1 MNYKIILLVFK
12 NVKFGVILKSSR
24 TIILSILIILAF
36 SLSLGAISAQA
47 IDDDSTGIM
56 IDVDEETEDIGNI
69 DSLSSNDNS
78 LDDVDGPDIISA
90 ANDEISI
97 SDDGEDNTS
106 DIGTFYELRTSIR
119 ISESNLTLEKD
130 YNFTSSSTSGITIDK
145 DFTING
151 NGHYIDSQGLSRI
164 FNINGT
170 TLILNN
176 IVFISSQGADAGYSS
191 LDIEGGAIFARNSNL
206 VIENCSFD
214 SFNANFGGAICAL
227 DTNLTLNNVSFS
239 NCSSKYYGG
248 AVYQMYGNLNA
259 SSSSFANCSAIDGAG
274 IFADDLDSVNISNT
288 GFYENNA
295 SLLGGAIFSNENEN
309 MIIEDCTFDSNT
321 EAYDNK
327 SYVDDNGD
335 AHVLNYYGENL
346 VADASGYTGYDVYNQ
361 AKYDLYIFYD
371 NDYELFYNDGTIL
384 NEFPESYDLRNVSN
398 VSFVTNVKN
407 QGNGGNCW
415 SFSAMAALESAI
427 LKATNGAVSL
437 DLSEEN
443 MKNLMACFSPFG
455 TTYET
460 NTGGNDR
467 LSNAYLAA
475 GLGPV
480 LESLDNYVPKDY
492 LSAIFNPLTHIQ
504 NILWID
510 RNDYLDNDGIKF
522 ALLNYGAVYV
532 SCYFSSSLANGP
544 NYYYTGTKGRN
555 HAVTIVGW
563 NDTYSA
569 SNFKTTP
576 PGDGAW
582 IVKNSWGTGSG
593 KDGYYYV
600 SYYDTRF
607 AIGHQEC
614 FCFVLNNSVKYR
626 KTYQYDIVGMS
637 DWLYNESA
645 SNGIWYKNVFN
656 STDDEV
662 LAAFSTYFNEK
673 TNYTA
678 YVYVNGELVNVQEGS
693 AHNGYCTIKLSK
705 YIFLKKG
712 DKFEI
717 VLNVRSD
724 DISIIPISES
734 SSSKRDYALEGV
746 SFFSFDGESWEDLYN
761 YSGEYYEN
769 GNRTH
774 WYNLTKVACLKAFTI
789 SKAVVNLTV
798 QTPIDFRA
806 IILDEFGD
814 LVNYGLFNIT
824 NGDREYLIDAN
835 TNLTI
840 AFNEKGTYRI
850 FYTKFNDLISD
861 YDFDKTIE
869 IGKLNVV
876 AFPTSVSFE
885 DNLLENYSTQF
896 NVSVIDCYG
905 NPVPDGVVYFEI
917 LDSNGVSM
925 LNHTSNRNDFTFDC
939 YLEPGV
945 YRILFKFTSTD
956 EDYHNASLNGK
967 FRVKNL
973 TSLSLSLKNITYGEM
988 ENITCVL
995 DIGDVNLTFTVN
1007 GSNGYSE
1014 VFNSSDSLN
1023 LSDLDVGIYDVHVRF
1038 NGNEDYAHNST
1049 SGSFVVNPMQTNI
1062 RFEDSLLENYDTHL
1076 NVCITDGNGNTVPD
1090 GVVSFEILDSNGDS
1104 VLNHT
1109 LNMNDLSFDCY
1120 LDPGVYRILFKFT
1133 SANDNYLN
1141 AYLNGSFKVRNLTS
1155 ISLSLKD
1162 IIYGE
1167 MENITSI
1174 LNINGVNLTYVING
1188 SNGYEGVFNS
1198 SDSLILSDLE
1208 VGTYDVHVRFNGNE
1222 DYAHNSTSASF
1233 VVGQRPSGI
1242 SYSYAK
1248 IYAYPNSEYFIITLM
1263 DSVTGNALLNKQVQ
1277 YKFNNGKVATVK
1289 TDANGVV
1296 KIKISV
1302 SKYGNYAM
1310 QVNFLGDEH
1319 YKASSISKTI
1329 KVYKNSVKFTGAT
1342 KKVKKAKSKRT
1353 FKITLKTSNNK
1364 VLKSKYVYLTINKKT
1379 YKVKTNSKGVAAFKI
1394 KLPKVKK
1401 TYKYKV
1407 KFKGD
1412 NGNYAKTYSA
1422 KLKVY

>member
-1 MNYKIILLVFK
+1 M
-12 NVKFGVILKSSR
+12 KSSR
-24 TIILSILIILAF
+24 AIILSILIILAF
-36 SLSLGAISAQA
+36 SLNLGAISAQA
-47 IDDDSTGIM
+47 IDDDSTCMM

-119 ISESNLTLEKD
+119 NSESNFTLEKD

-164 FNINGT
+164 FNIYGT

-176 IVFISSQGADAGYSS
+176 IVFISSQGTDAGYSS

-321 EAYDNK
+321 AAYYNK
-327 SYVDDNGD
+327 SYVDDSGD

-522 ALLNYGAVYV
+522 ALLNYGAVSV

-544 NYYYTGTKGRN
+544 NYYYTGTDGRN

-569 SNFKTTP
+569 SNFRTAP

-593 KDGYYYV
+593 DKGYYYV

-673 TNYTA
+673 TNYIA
-678 YVYVNGELVNVQEGS
+678 YVYVNDELVNIQEGS
-693 AHNGYCTIKLSK
+693 AYNGYCTIKLSK
-705 YIFLKKG
+705 YISLKKG

-717 VLNVRSD
+717 VLNVHSD

-824 NGDREYLIDAN
+824 NGDREYLIDAS

-850 FYTKFNDLISD
+850 LYTKFNDLISD

-869 IGKLNVV
+869 IGKLNV

-885 DNLLENYSTQF
+885 DSLLENYSTYL

-917 LDSNGVSM
+917 LDSNGVSV

-956 EDYHNASLNGK
+956 EYYHNASLNGT

-988 ENITCVL
+988 ENIICVL
-995 DIGDVNLTFTVN
+995 NIGGVNLTYVIN
-1007 GSNGYSE
+1007 GSNGYE
-1014 VFNSSDSLN
+1014 KVFNSSDSLN

-1038 NGNEDYAHNST
+1038 NGNDDYAHNST
-1049 SGSFVVNPMQTNI
+1049 SG
-1062 RFEDSLLENYDTHL
+1062 
-1076 NVCITDGNGNTVPD
+1076 
-1090 GVVSFEILDSNGDS
+1090 
-1104 VLNHT
+1104 
-1109 LNMNDLSFDCY
+1109 
-1120 LDPGVYRILFKFT
+1120 
-1133 SANDNYLN
+1133 
-1141 AYLNGSFKVRNLTS
+1141 
-1155 ISLSLKD
+1155 
-1162 IIYGE
+1162 
-1167 MENITSI
+1167 
-1174 LNINGVNLTYVING
+1174 
-1188 SNGYEGVFNS
+1188 
-1198 SDSLILSDLE
+1198 
-1208 VGTYDVHVRFNGNE
+1208 
-1222 DYAHNSTSASF
+1222 SF

-1263 DSVTGNALLNKQVQ
+1263 DSVTGNALANKPVQ
-1277 YKFNNGKVATVK
+1277 YKFNNGKVTTVK

-1379 YKVKTNSKGVAAFKI
+1379 YKVKTNSKGVAVFKI
-1394 KLPKVKK
+1394 KLPRIKK

-1412 NGNYAKTYSA
+1412 NGNYARTYSA

>member
-1 MNYKIILLVFK
+1 M
-12 NVKFGVILKSSR
+12 
-24 TIILSILIILAF
+24 
-36 SLSLGAISAQA
+36 
-47 IDDDSTGIM
+47 M
-56 IDVDEETEDIGNI
+56 IEVGEETEDIGDI
-69 DSLSSNDNS
+69 DSLVADDNS
-78 LDDVDGPDIISA
+78 LGAEDNSGLIGATDDEV
-90 ANDEISI
+90 SI
-97 SDDGEDNTS
+97 YADGEDNTS
-106 DIGTFYELRTSIR
+106 DIGTFNELSSSIR
-119 ISESNLTLEKD
+119 YSESNFTLEKD
-130 YNFTSSSTSGITIDK
+130 YNFTDVPSTSGIRIDN
-145 DFTING
+145 DLTING

-164 FNINGT
+164 FNIDGT

-176 IVFISSQGADAGYSS
+176 IVFISSQCTDTGHSS
-191 LDIEGGAIFARNSNL
+191 LDIEGGAIFALNSTL

-214 SFNANFGGAICAL
+214 SFSADFGGALCAL
-227 DTNLTLNNVSFS
+227 ETNLTLNNVSFI

-259 SSSSFANCSAIDGAG
+259 VSSSFANCSAIDGAG

-295 SLLGGAIFSNENEN
+295 SLLGGAIFSNEND
-309 MIIEDCTFDSNT
+309 MIIEDCTFNSNT
-321 EAYDNK
+321 AAYDNK
-327 SYVDDNGD
+327 SYVDDSGD

-346 VADASGYTGYDVYNQ
+346 VVDASDYTGYDVYNQ

-371 NDYELFYNDGTIL
+371 NDYELFYNDGTIIT
-384 NEFPESYDLRNVSN
+384 EFPESYDLRNVSN
-398 VSFVTNVKN
+398 ISFVTNVKN
-407 QGNGGNCW
+407 QGSGGNCW

-455 TTYET
+455 TTYAT

-467 LSNAYLAA
+467 LSNAYLSA

-480 LESLDNYVPKDY
+480 LESLDNYVANDY

-522 ALLNYGAVYV
+522 ALLNYGAVSV
-532 SCYFSSSLANGP
+532 SCNFDSNYRKGANL
-544 NYYYTGTKGRN
+544 YYYGNEGRN

-563 NDTYSA
+563 NDNYSA

-582 IVKNSWGTGSG
+582 IVKNSWGNTSG
-593 KDGYYYV
+593 DKGYYYV

-662 LAAFSTYFNEK
+662 LAAFSTYFNEQ

-678 YVYVNGELVNVQEGS
+678 YVYVNDELVNVQEGS
-693 AHNGYCTIKLSK
+693 ACNGYCTIKLSK
-705 YIFLKKG
+705 YISLKKG

-717 VLNVRSD
+717 VLNVHSD
-724 DISIIPISES
+724 EISIIPISES

-746 SFFSFDGESWEDLYN
+746 SFFSFDGESWDDLYN

-769 GNRTH
+769 GQRTH

-789 SKAVVNLTV
+789 PKVNTTDIAGFKVFNETYEIGDVVNV
-798 QTPIDFRA
+798 PVNASIDFIA
-806 IILDEFGD
+806 MIVDEYGD
-814 LVNYGLFNIT
+814 LVN
-824 NGDREYLIDAN
+824 NGIFKFSINDDEYLIGEN
-835 TNLTI
+835 NNYTI
-840 AFNEKGTYRI
+840 TFSDIGVYNII
-850 FYTKFNDLISD
+850 FTELDGLDVYNNFSR
-861 YDFDKTIE
+861 TIQL
-869 IGKLNVV
+869 GRLNV

-885 DNLLENYSTQF
+885 DSLLENYSTHL
-896 NVSVIDCYG
+896 NVSVIDGNG
-905 NPVPDGVVYFEI
+905 NPVPDGVVSFEI
-917 LDSNGVSM
+917 LDSNGDSV
-925 LNHTSNRNDFTFDC
+925 LNHTLDINDLSFDC
-939 YLEPGV
+939 YLDPGV
-945 YRILFKFTSTD
+945 YRILFNFTSAD
-956 EDYHNASLNGK
+956 DNYHNASLNGT
-967 FRVKNL
+967 FRVRNL
-973 TSLSLSLKNITYGEM
+973 TSLSLSLKNITYGEI

-995 DIGDVNLTFTVN
+995 DIDDVNLTFTVN
-1007 GSNGYSE
+1007 GSNGYSG
-1014 VFNSSDSLN
+1014 VFNSSGSLN
-1023 LSDLDVGIYDVHVRF
+1023 LTDLEVGTYEVHVRF

-1062 RFEDSLLENYDTHL
+1062 CFEDSLLENYDTHL
-1076 NVCITDGNGNTVPD
+1076 NVSVIDGNGNPVPD
-1090 GVVSFEILDSNGDS
+1090 GVVSFEILDSNGVS
-1104 VLNHT
+1104 VINHT
-1109 LNMNDLSFDCY
+1109 SNKNDFTFDSY
-1120 LDPGVYRILFKFT
+1120 LEPGVYRILFKFT

-1141 AYLNGSFKVRNLTS
+1141 ASLNGSFKVRNLTS

-1174 LNINGVNLTYVING
+1174 LNIDGVNLTYVING

-1208 VGTYDVHVRFNGNE
+1208 VGTYEVHVRFNGNE
-1222 DYAHNSTSASF
+1222 DYAHNSTSGSF

-1248 IYAYPNSEYFIITLM
+1248 IYAYPNSEYFIIALK
-1263 DSVTGNALLNKQVQ
+1263 DSVTGNPLANKQVQ
-1277 YKFNNGKVATVK
+1277 YKFNNGKVTTVK
-1289 TDANGVV
+1289 TDANGMV

-1329 KVYKNSVKFTGAT
+1329 KAYKNSVKFTGAT
-1342 KKVKKAKSKRT
+1342 KKVKKSRSKRT

-1379 YKVKTNSKGVAAFKI
+1379 YKVKTSSKGVAAFKI
-1394 KLPKVKK
+1394 KLPKIKK

>member
-1 MNYKIILLVFK
+1 MNYRIILLVFK

-24 TIILSILIILAF
+24 TIILSILIIFAL

-56 IDVDEETEDIGNI
+56 IDVDEETEDIGDI
-69 DSLSSNDNS
+69 DSLAADDNS
-78 LDDVDGPDIISA
+78 LDAVDGPDIISA

-119 ISESNLTLEKD
+119 NSESNFTLEKD

-191 LDIEGGAIFARNSNL
+191 LDIEGGTIFAFNSAL

-214 SFNANFGGAICAL
+214 SFSADFGGAICAL
-227 DTNLTLNNVSFS
+227 DTNLTLNNVSFT

-248 AVYQMYGNLNA
+248 AVYQMYGNLNV

-321 EAYDNK
+321 AAYDNK
-327 SYVDDNGD
+327 SYVDDSGD

-398 VSFVTNVKN
+398 VSFVTDVKN
-407 QGNGGNCW
+407 QGSGGNCW

-427 LKATNGAVSL
+427 LKATNGTVSL

-480 LESLDNYVPKDY
+480 LENLDNYIANDY

-522 ALLNYGAVYV
+522 ALLNYGAVSV
-532 SCYFSSSLANGP
+532 SCYFSSTYANGP
-544 NYYYTGTKGRN
+544 SYYYTGDNGRN

-569 SNFKTTP
+569 SNFRTAP

-678 YVYVNGELVNVQEGS
+678 YVYVNDELVNVQEGS

-717 VLNVRSD
+717 VLNVHSD
-724 DISIIPISES
+724 EISIIPISES

-746 SFFSFDGESWEDLYN
+746 SFFSFDGESWEDLYD

-769 GNRTH
+769 GQRTH

-876 AFPTSVSFE
+876 AFPTSFSFE

-1155 ISLSLKD
+1155 ISLNLND

-1174 LNINGVNLTYVING
+1174 LNINGVDLTYVING

-1198 SDSLILSDLE
+1198 SDSLILSDLD
-1208 VGTYDVHVRFNGNE
+1208 VGIYDVHVRFNGNE

-1242 SYSYAK
+1242 SYSYAN

-1263 DSVTGNALLNKQVQ
+1263 DSVTGNAHANKQVQ

-1310 QVNFLGDEH
+1310 QVNFLGNEH

-1342 KKVKKAKSKRT
+1342 KKVKKSKSKRT

-1379 YKVKTNSKGVAAFKI
+1379 YKVKTNSKGIAAFKI
-1394 KLPKVKK
+1394 KLPRTKK

>member
-1 MNYKIILLVFK
+1 MNYRIILLVFK

-47 IDDDSTGIM
+47 IDDDSTGMM
-56 IDVDEETEDIGNI
+56 IDVDEETEDIGDI
-69 DSLSSNDNS
+69 DSLVADENSLGAEDNS
-78 LDDVDGPDIISA
+78 DLISTA
-90 ANDEISI
+90 DDEISI
-97 SDDGEDNTS
+97 YADGEDNTS
-106 DIGTFYELRTSIR
+106 DIGTFNELNSA
-119 ISESNLTLEKD
+119 ISRAGSTLTLEKD
-130 YNFTSSSTSGITIDK
+130 YNFTSSSTSGIEINK
-145 DFTING
+145 YFTING
-151 NGHYIDSQGLSRI
+151 NGHYIDSQGLLRV
-164 FNINGT
+164 FNIKGK
-170 TLILNN
+170 TLFLNN
-176 IVFISSQGADAGYSS
+176 IVFISSQGTETGHTS
-191 LDIEGGAIFARNSNL
+191 LDIEGGAIFARNSTL
-206 VIENCSFD
+206 IIENCSFD
-214 SFNANFGGAICAL
+214 SFNSNFGGAICAL
-227 DTNLTLNNVSFS
+227 ETNLTLINVSFT
-239 NCSSKYYGG
+239 NCFSKYYGG

-274 IFADDLDSVNISNT
+274 IFADDLDSINISNT

-295 SLLGGAIFSNENEN
+295 SLLGGAIFSNE
-309 MIIEDCTFDSNT
+309 ISDLVIEDCTFDSNT
-321 EAYDNK
+321 AAYDNK
-327 SYVDDNGD
+327 NYHTFVDNGKFSYYEGN
-335 AHVLNYYGENL
+335 VLNYYGENL
-346 VADASGYTGYDVYNQ
+346 VVDNTNYTGYDVYNQ
-361 AKYDLYIFYD
+361 AKYDLYVFYD
-371 NDYELFYNDGTIL
+371 NDYELFYNDGTIIT
-384 NEFPESYDLRNVSN
+384 EFPESYDLRNVSN
-398 VSFVTNVKN
+398 VSFVTDVKN
-407 QGNGGNCW
+407 QGSGGNCW

-522 ALLNYGAVYV
+522 ALLNYGAVSV
-532 SCYFSSSLANGP
+532 SCNFDSYYRNGANH
-544 NYYYTGTKGRN
+544 YYYGSEGRN

-593 KDGYYYV
+593 DKGYYYV

-614 FCFVLNNSVKYR
+614 FCYVLNNSVKYK
-626 KTYQYDIVGMS
+626 KTYQYDIIGMS
-637 DWLYNESA
+637 DWLYNENA
-645 SNGIWYKNVFN
+645 ADGIWYKNLFY
-656 STDDEV
+656 STEDEV

-678 YVYVNGELVNVQEGS
+678 YVYVNDELVNEQNGS
-693 AHNGYCTIKLSK
+693 AYNGYFTIKLSN
-705 YIFLKKG
+705 YISLKKG

-717 VLNVRSD
+717 VLNVHSD
-724 DISIIPISES
+724 GISIIPVYES
-734 SSSKRDYALEGV
+734 TSSKRDYALEGV
-746 SFFSFDGESWEDLYN
+746 SFFSFDGENWEDLYN
-761 YSGEYYEN
+761 YSGEYYEK

-774 WYNLTKVACLKAFTI
+774 WYVPNIVACLKALIIDINASNVTGFKIFNETYNLGD
-789 SKAVVNLTV
+789 VVNVTSL
-798 QTPIDFRA
+798 TPIDFSVMFA
-806 IILDEFGD
+806 DKFGNLISNGGFKITTGNDEY
-814 LVNYGLFNIT
+814 V
-824 NGDREYLIDAN
+824 IDAN
-835 TNLTI
+835 GNITI
-840 AFNEKGTYRI
+840 NFNKIGVYNI
-850 FYTKFNDLISD
+850 FAEFEGLYNSGNS
-861 YDFDKTIE
+861 IE
-869 IGKLNVV
+869 IGKLNV
-876 AFPTSVSFE
+876 
-885 DNLLENYSTQF
+885 
-896 NVSVIDCYG
+896 
-905 NPVPDGVVYFEI
+905 
-917 LDSNGVSM
+917 
-925 LNHTSNRNDFTFDC
+925 
-939 YLEPGV
+939 
-945 YRILFKFTSTD
+945 
-956 EDYHNASLNGK
+956 NA
-967 FRVKNL
+967 
-973 TSLSLSLKNITYGEM
+973 LS
-988 ENITCVL
+988 
-995 DIGDVNLTFTVN
+995 
-1007 GSNGYSE
+1007 SE
-1014 VFNSSDSLN
+1014 VS
-1023 LSDLDVGIYDVHVRF
+1023 
-1038 NGNEDYAHNST
+1038 
-1049 SGSFVVNPMQTNI
+1049 
-1062 RFEDSLLENYDTHL
+1062 FEDSLLENYSTHL
-1076 NVCITDGNGNTVPD
+1076 NVNVIDGNGNPVHD
-1090 GVVSFEILDSNGDS
+1090 GVVSFEILDSNGVR
-1104 VLNHT
+1104 VLNHS
-1109 LNMNDLSFDCY
+1109 LDMNDFTFDCY
-1120 LDPGVYRILFKFT
+1120 LNPGVYRILFKFT

-1141 AYLNGSFKVRNLTS
+1141 ASLNGSFKVRNLTS

-1167 MENITSI
+1167 IENITSI

-1198 SDSLILSDLE
+1198 SDSLILSDLD
-1208 VGTYDVHVRFNGNE
+1208 VGIYDVHVRFNGNE
-1222 DYAHNSTSASF
+1222 DYAHNSTSGSF

-1412 NGNYAKTYSA
+1412 NGNYARTYSA

>member
-1 MNYKIILLVFK
+1 MNYRIILLVFK

-24 TIILSILIILAF
+24 TIILSILIIFAL

-56 IDVDEETEDIGNI
+56 IDVDEETEDIGDI
-69 DSLSSNDNS
+69 DSLAADDNS
-78 LDDVDGPDIISA
+78 LDAVDGPDIISA

-119 ISESNLTLEKD
+119 NSESNFTLEKD

-191 LDIEGGAIFARNSNL
+191 LDIEGGTIFAFNSAL

-214 SFNANFGGAICAL
+214 SFSADFGGAICAL
-227 DTNLTLNNVSFS
+227 DTNLTLNNVSFT

-248 AVYQMYGNLNA
+248 AVYQMYGNLNV

-321 EAYDNK
+321 AAYDNK
-327 SYVDDNGD
+327 SYVDDSGD

-480 LESLDNYVPKDY
+480 LESQDNYVPKDY

-593 KDGYYYV
+593 DKGYYYV

-673 TNYTA
+673 TNYIA
-678 YVYVNGELVNVQEGS
+678 YVYVNDELVNVQEGS
-693 AHNGYCTIKLSK
+693 AYNGYCTIKLSK

-724 DISIIPISES
+724 EISIIPISES

-774 WYNLTKVACLKAFTI
+774 CYNLTKVACLKAFTI

-824 NGDREYLIDAN
+824 NGDREYLIDAS

-885 DNLLENYSTQF
+885 DNLLENYSTHL
-896 NVSVIDCYG
+896 NVSVIDYYG
-905 NPVPDGVVYFEI
+905 N
-917 LDSNGVSM
+917 
-925 LNHTSNRNDFTFDC
+925 
-939 YLEPGV
+939 
-945 YRILFKFTSTD
+945 
-956 EDYHNASLNGK
+956 
-967 FRVKNL
+967 
-973 TSLSLSLKNITYGEM
+973 
-988 ENITCVL
+988 
-995 DIGDVNLTFTVN
+995 
-1007 GSNGYSE
+1007 
-1014 VFNSSDSLN
+1014 
-1023 LSDLDVGIYDVHVRF
+1023 
-1038 NGNEDYAHNST
+1038 
-1049 SGSFVVNPMQTNI
+1049 Q
-1062 RFEDSLLENYDTHL
+1062 
-1076 NVCITDGNGNTVPD
+1076 VPD

-1155 ISLSLKD
+1155 ISLNLND

-1174 LNINGVNLTYVING
+1174 LNINGVDLTYVING

-1198 SDSLILSDLE
+1198 SDSLILSDLD
-1208 VGTYDVHVRFNGNE
+1208 VGIYDVHVRFNGND
-1222 DYAHNSTSASF
+1222 DYAHNSTSGSF

-1263 DSVTGNALLNKQVQ
+1263 DSVTDNALANKPVQ
-1277 YKFNNGKVATVK
+1277 YKFNNGKVTTVK

-1329 KVYKNSVKFTGAT
+1329 KVRKNSVKFTGAT
-1342 KKVKKAKSKRT
+1342 KKVKKSKSKRT

-1394 KLPKVKK
+1394 KLPRIKK

>member
-1 MNYKIILLVFK
+1 M
-12 NVKFGVILKSSR
+12 KSSR
-24 TIILSILIILAF
+24 AIILSILIILAF

-47 IDDDSTGIM
+47 IDDDSTGMM

-106 DIGTFYELRTSIR
+106 DIGTFNELSSSIWD
-119 ISESNLTLEKD
+119 SESNFTLEKD
-130 YNFTSSSTSGITIDK
+130 YNFTSSSTSGITINK

-191 LDIEGGAIFARNSNL
+191 LDIEGGTIFAFNSAL
-206 VIENCSFD
+206 VIENCRFD
-214 SFNANFGGAICAL
+214 SFSADFGGAICAL
-227 DTNLTLNNVSFS
+227 DTNLTLNNVSFT

-248 AVYQMYGNLNA
+248 AVYQMYGNLNV

-288 GFYENNA
+288 EFYENNA

-309 MIIEDCTFDSNT
+309 MIIEDSTFDSNT
-321 EAYDNK
+321 AAYDNK
-327 SYVDDNGD
+327 SYVDDGGD

-371 NDYELFYNDGTIL
+371 NDYELFYNDGTIIT
-384 NEFPESYDLRNVSN
+384 EFPESYDLRNVSN

-480 LESLDNYVPKDY
+480 LESLDNYIANDY

-522 ALLNYGAVYV
+522 ALLNYGAVSV
-532 SCYFSSSLANGP
+532 SCNFSSSFANGP
-544 NYYYTGTKGRN
+544 NYYYTGTDGRN
-555 HAVTIVGW
+555 HAVTTVGW

-569 SNFKTTP
+569 SNFRTAP

-593 KDGYYYV
+593 DKGYYYV

-673 TNYTA
+673 TNYIA
-678 YVYVNGELVNVQEGS
+678 YVYVNDELVNIQEGS
-693 AHNGYCTIKLSK
+693 AYNGYCTIKLSK
-705 YIFLKKG
+705 YISLKKG

-717 VLNVRSD
+717 VLNVHSD

-824 NGDREYLIDAN
+824 NGDREYLIDAS

-850 FYTKFNDLISD
+850 LYTKFNDLISD

-869 IGKLNVV
+869 IGKLNV

-885 DNLLENYSTQF
+885 DSLLENYSTYL

-917 LDSNGVSM
+917 LDSNGVSV

-956 EDYHNASLNGK
+956 EYYHNASLNGT

-988 ENITCVL
+988 ENIICVL
-995 DIGDVNLTFTVN
+995 NIGGVNLTYVIN
-1007 GSNGYSE
+1007 GSNGYE
-1014 VFNSSDSLN
+1014 KVFNSSDSLN

-1038 NGNEDYAHNST
+1038 NGNDDYAHNST
-1049 SGSFVVNPMQTNI
+1049 SG
-1062 RFEDSLLENYDTHL
+1062 
-1076 NVCITDGNGNTVPD
+1076 
-1090 GVVSFEILDSNGDS
+1090 
-1104 VLNHT
+1104 
-1109 LNMNDLSFDCY
+1109 
-1120 LDPGVYRILFKFT
+1120 
-1133 SANDNYLN
+1133 
-1141 AYLNGSFKVRNLTS
+1141 
-1155 ISLSLKD
+1155 
-1162 IIYGE
+1162 
-1167 MENITSI
+1167 
-1174 LNINGVNLTYVING
+1174 
-1188 SNGYEGVFNS
+1188 
-1198 SDSLILSDLE
+1198 
-1208 VGTYDVHVRFNGNE
+1208 
-1222 DYAHNSTSASF
+1222 SF

-1263 DSVTGNALLNKQVQ
+1263 DSVTGNALANKPVQ
-1277 YKFNNGKVATVK
+1277 YKFNNGKVTTVK

-1379 YKVKTNSKGVAAFKI
+1379 YKVKTNSKGVAVFKI
-1394 KLPKVKK
+1394 KLPRIKK

>member
-1 MNYKIILLVFK
+1 M
-12 NVKFGVILKSSR
+12 KSSR

-47 IDDDSTGIM
+47 IDDDSTGMM

-106 DIGTFYELRTSIR
+106 DIGTFYELRTSISN
-119 ISESNLTLEKD
+119 SESNLTLEKD
-130 YNFTSSSTSGITIDK
+130 YNFTSSSTSGIEINK
-145 DFTING
+145 YFTING
-151 NGHYIDSQGLSRI
+151 NGHYIDSQGLSRV
-164 FNINGT
+164 FNIKGK
-170 TLILNN
+170 TLFLNN
-176 IVFISSQGADAGYSS
+176 IVFISSQGTEIGHTS
-191 LDIEGGAIFARNSNL
+191 LDIEGGAIFARNSTL
-206 VIENCSFD
+206 IIENCSFD
-214 SFNANFGGAICAL
+214 SFNSNFGGAICAL
-227 DTNLTLNNVSFS
+227 ETNLTLINVSFT
-239 NCSSKYYGG
+239 NCFSKYYGG

-321 EAYDNK
+321 AAYDNK
-327 SYVDDNGD
+327 SYVDDSGD

-480 LESLDNYVPKDY
+480 LESLDNYIANDY

-522 ALLNYGAVYV
+522 ALLNYGAVSV
-532 SCYFSSSLANGP
+532 SCNFDRDYRNGANH
-544 NYYYTGTKGRN
+544 YYYGSEGRN

-593 KDGYYYV
+593 DKGYYYV

-662 LAAFSTYFNEK
+662 LAAVSTYFNEK

-705 YIFLKKG
+705 YISLKKG

-717 VLNVRSD
+717 VLNVHSD
-724 DISIIPISES
+724 RISIIPVYETT
-734 SSSKRDYALEGV
+734 SSKRDYALEGV

-774 WYNLTKVACLKAFTI
+774 WYVPHLMACLKAFTI
-789 SKAVVNLTV
+789 PKVNTTDIAGFKVFNETYGIGDVVNV
-798 QTPIDFRA
+798 PVNASIDFIA
-806 IILDEFGD
+806 MIVDEYGD
-814 LVNYGLFNIT
+814 LVN
-824 NGDREYLIDAN
+824 NGIFKFTINDEEYLIDESN
-835 TNLTI
+835 NYTI
-840 AFNEKGTYRI
+840 
-850 FYTKFNDLISD
+850 KFNDIGIYNIIFTELDGLDVYNNFSR
-861 YDFDKTIE
+861 TIQL
-869 IGKLNVV
+869 GKLNV

-885 DNLLENYSTQF
+885 DSLLENYSTQL
-896 NVSVIDCYG
+896 NVSVIDGNG
-905 NPVPDGVVYFEI
+905 NPVPDGI
-917 LDSNGVSM
+917 
-925 LNHTSNRNDFTFDC
+925 
-939 YLEPGV
+939 
-945 YRILFKFTSTD
+945 
-956 EDYHNASLNGK
+956 
-967 FRVKNL
+967 
-973 TSLSLSLKNITYGEM
+973 
-988 ENITCVL
+988 
-995 DIGDVNLTFTVN
+995 
-1007 GSNGYSE
+1007 
-1014 VFNSSDSLN
+1014 
-1023 LSDLDVGIYDVHVRF
+1023 
-1038 NGNEDYAHNST
+1038 
-1049 SGSFVVNPMQTNI
+1049 
-1062 RFEDSLLENYDTHL
+1062 
-1076 NVCITDGNGNTVPD
+1076 
-1090 GVVSFEILDSNGDS
+1090 VSFEILDSQGVS

-1109 LNMNDLSFDCY
+1109 SDRNDFTFDCY

-1133 SANDNYLN
+1133 SSNDNYLN
-1141 AYLNGSFKVRNLTS
+1141 ASLNGSFKVRNLTS
-1155 ISLSLKD
+1155 ISLNLND

-1198 SDSLILSDLE
+1198 SDSLILSDLD
-1208 VGTYDVHVRFNGNE
+1208 VGIYDVHVRSNGNE
-1222 DYAHNSTSASF
+1222 DYAHNSTSGSF

-1379 YKVKTNSKGVAAFKI
+1379 YKVKTNSKGIAAFKI
-1394 KLPKVKK
+1394 KLPRIKK

-1412 NGNYAKTYSA
+1412 NGNYARTYSA

>member
-522 ALLNYGAVYV
+522 ALLNYGAVSV
-532 SCYFSSSLANGP
+532 SC
-544 NYYYTGTKGRN
+544 
-555 HAVTIVGW
+555 
-563 NDTYSA
+563 
-569 SNFKTTP
+569 NF
-576 PGDGAW
+576 D
-582 IVKNSWGTGSG
+582 
-593 KDGYYYV
+593 
-600 SYYDTRF
+600 SYYRIV
-607 AIGHQEC
+607 AKH
-614 FCFVLNNSVKYR
+614 Y
-626 KTYQYDIVGMS
+626 YD
-637 DWLYNESA
+637 
-645 SNGIWYKNVFN
+645 
-656 STDDEV
+656 
-662 LAAFSTYFNEK
+662 
-673 TNYTA
+673 
-678 YVYVNGELVNVQEGS
+678 GS
-693 AHNGYCTIKLSK
+693 
-705 YIFLKKG
+705 
-712 DKFEI
+712 
-717 VLNVRSD
+717 
-724 DISIIPISES
+724 
-734 SSSKRDYALEGV
+734 
-746 SFFSFDGESWEDLYN
+746 
-761 YSGEYYEN
+761 
-769 GNRTH
+769 
-774 WYNLTKVACLKAFTI
+774 
-789 SKAVVNLTV
+789 
-798 QTPIDFRA
+798 
-806 IILDEFGD
+806 
-814 LVNYGLFNIT
+814 
-824 NGDREYLIDAN
+824 
-835 TNLTI
+835 
-840 AFNEKGTYRI
+840 
-850 FYTKFNDLISD
+850 
-861 YDFDKTIE
+861 
-869 IGKLNVV
+869 
-876 AFPTSVSFE
+876 
-885 DNLLENYSTQF
+885 
-896 NVSVIDCYG
+896 
-905 NPVPDGVVYFEI
+905 
-917 LDSNGVSM
+917 
-925 LNHTSNRNDFTFDC
+925 
-939 YLEPGV
+939 
-945 YRILFKFTSTD
+945 
-956 EDYHNASLNGK
+956 
-967 FRVKNL
+967 
-973 TSLSLSLKNITYGEM
+973 
-988 ENITCVL
+988 
-995 DIGDVNLTFTVN
+995 
-1007 GSNGYSE
+1007 
-1014 VFNSSDSLN
+1014 
-1023 LSDLDVGIYDVHVRF
+1023 
-1038 NGNEDYAHNST
+1038 
-1049 SGSFVVNPMQTNI
+1049 
-1062 RFEDSLLENYDTHL
+1062 
-1076 NVCITDGNGNTVPD
+1076 
-1090 GVVSFEILDSNGDS
+1090 
-1104 VLNHT
+1104 
-1109 LNMNDLSFDCY
+1109 
-1120 LDPGVYRILFKFT
+1120 
-1133 SANDNYLN
+1133 
-1141 AYLNGSFKVRNLTS
+1141 
-1155 ISLSLKD
+1155 
-1162 IIYGE
+1162 
-1167 MENITSI
+1167 
-1174 LNINGVNLTYVING
+1174 
-1188 SNGYEGVFNS
+1188 
-1198 SDSLILSDLE
+1198 
-1208 VGTYDVHVRFNGNE
+1208 
-1222 DYAHNSTSASF
+1222 
-1233 VVGQRPSGI
+1233 
-1242 SYSYAK
+1242 
-1248 IYAYPNSEYFIITLM
+1248 
-1263 DSVTGNALLNKQVQ
+1263 
-1277 YKFNNGKVATVK
+1277 
-1289 TDANGVV
+1289 
-1296 KIKISV
+1296 
-1302 SKYGNYAM
+1302 
-1310 QVNFLGDEH
+1310 
-1319 YKASSISKTI
+1319 
-1329 KVYKNSVKFTGAT
+1329 
-1342 KKVKKAKSKRT
+1342 
-1353 FKITLKTSNNK
+1353 
-1364 VLKSKYVYLTINKKT
+1364 
-1379 YKVKTNSKGVAAFKI
+1379 
-1394 KLPKVKK
+1394 
-1401 TYKYKV
+1401 
-1407 KFKGD
+1407 
-1412 NGNYAKTYSA
+1412 
-1422 KLKVY
+1422 

>member
-36 SLSLGAISAQA
+36 SLSIGAISAQA
-47 IDDDSTGIM
+47 IDDDSTGMM

-106 DIGTFYELRTSIR
+106 DIGTFNELGRAIWN
-119 ISESNLTLEKD
+119 SESNLTLEKD
-130 YNFTSSSTSGITIDK
+130 YNFTDVSSTSGIRIYD
-145 DFTING
+145 DLTING

-191 LDIEGGAIFARNSNL
+191 LDIEGGTIFAFNSAL

-214 SFNANFGGAICAL
+214 SFSADFGGAICAL
-227 DTNLTLNNVSFS
+227 DTNLTLNNVSFT

-248 AVYQMYGNLNA
+248 AVYQMYGNLNV

-274 IFADDLDSVNISNT
+274 IFADDLDSVNIFST
-288 GFYENNA
+288 EFYENNA

-321 EAYDNK
+321 AAYDNK
-327 SYVDDNGD
+327 SYVDDSGD

-407 QGNGGNCW
+407 QGDGGNCW

-480 LESLDNYVPKDY
+480 LESMDNYVPKDY

-522 ALLNYGAVYV
+522 ALLNYGAVSV
-532 SCYFSSSLANGP
+532 SCNFDSYYRNGANH
-544 NYYYTGTKGRN
+544 YYYGSEGRD

-563 NDTYSA
+563 NDTYSK
-569 SNFKTTP
+569 SNFKTTA

-593 KDGYYYV
+593 DKGYYYV

-645 SNGIWYKNVFN
+645 SNGVWYKNVFN

-693 AHNGYCTIKLSK
+693 AYNGYCTIKLSK
-705 YIFLKKG
+705 YISLKKG

-717 VLNVRSD
+717 VLNVHSD
-724 DISIIPISES
+724 EISIIPISES

-824 NGDREYLIDAN
+824 NGNREYLIDAS

-885 DNLLENYSTQF
+885 DNLLENYSTYL

-905 NPVPDGVVYFEI
+905 NP
-917 LDSNGVSM
+917 
-925 LNHTSNRNDFTFDC
+925 
-939 YLEPGV
+939 
-945 YRILFKFTSTD
+945 
-956 EDYHNASLNGK
+956 
-967 FRVKNL
+967 
-973 TSLSLSLKNITYGEM
+973 
-988 ENITCVL
+988 
-995 DIGDVNLTFTVN
+995 
-1007 GSNGYSE
+1007 
-1014 VFNSSDSLN
+1014 
-1023 LSDLDVGIYDVHVRF
+1023 
-1038 NGNEDYAHNST
+1038 
-1049 SGSFVVNPMQTNI
+1049 
-1062 RFEDSLLENYDTHL
+1062 
-1076 NVCITDGNGNTVPD
+1076 VPD

-1133 SANDNYLN
+1133 SSNDNYLN

-1167 MENITSI
+1167 IENITSI
-1174 LNINGVNLTYVING
+1174 LNINGVDLTYVING

-1198 SDSLILSDLE
+1198 SDSLILSDLD
-1208 VGTYDVHVRFNGNE
+1208 VGIYDVHVRFNGNE

-1242 SYSYAK
+1242 SYSYAN

-1263 DSVTGNALLNKQVQ
+1263 DSVTGNALANKQVQ

-1310 QVNFLGDEH
+1310 QVNFLGNEH

-1342 KKVKKAKSKRT
+1342 KKVKKSKSKRT

-1379 YKVKTNSKGVAAFKI
+1379 YKVKTNSKGIAAFKI
-1394 KLPKVKK
+1394 KLPRTKK

>member
-1 MNYKIILLVFK
+1 GM
-12 NVKFGVILKSSR
+12 
-24 TIILSILIILAF
+24 
-36 SLSLGAISAQA
+36 
-47 IDDDSTGIM
+47 M
-56 IDVDEETEDIGNI
+56 IDVDEETEDIGDI

-106 DIGTFYELRTSIR
+106 DIGTFNELGRAIWN
-119 ISESNLTLEKD
+119 SESNLTLEKD
-130 YNFTSSSTSGITIDK
+130 YNFTDVSSTSGIRIYD
-145 DFTING
+145 DLTING

-191 LDIEGGAIFARNSNL
+191 LDIEGGTIFAFNSNL

-321 EAYDNK
+321 AAYYNK
-327 SYVDDNGD
+327 SYVDDSGD

-480 LESLDNYVPKDY
+480 LESLDNYIANDY

-522 ALLNYGAVYV
+522 ALLNYGAVSV
-532 SCYFSSSLANGP
+532 SCNFDRDYRNGANH
-544 NYYYTGTKGRN
+544 YYYGSEGRN

-593 KDGYYYV
+593 DKGYYYV

-645 SNGIWYKNVFN
+645 SNGVWYKNVFN

-678 YVYVNGELVNVQEGS
+678 YVYVNDELVNVQNGS
-693 AHNGYCTIKLSK
+693 ASNGYFTIKLSK
-705 YIFLKKG
+705 YIPLKKG

-717 VLNVRSD
+717 VMSVRSD
-724 DISIIPISES
+724 KISLIPISES
-734 SSSKRDYALEGV
+734 TASKRDYAIEGV

-824 NGDREYLIDAN
+824 NGDREYLIDAS

-885 DNLLENYSTQF
+885 DNLLENYSTHL

-905 NPVPDGVVYFEI
+905 NP
-917 LDSNGVSM
+917 
-925 LNHTSNRNDFTFDC
+925 
-939 YLEPGV
+939 
-945 YRILFKFTSTD
+945 
-956 EDYHNASLNGK
+956 
-967 FRVKNL
+967 
-973 TSLSLSLKNITYGEM
+973 
-988 ENITCVL
+988 
-995 DIGDVNLTFTVN
+995 
-1007 GSNGYSE
+1007 
-1014 VFNSSDSLN
+1014 
-1023 LSDLDVGIYDVHVRF
+1023 
-1038 NGNEDYAHNST
+1038 
-1049 SGSFVVNPMQTNI
+1049 
-1062 RFEDSLLENYDTHL
+1062 
-1076 NVCITDGNGNTVPD
+1076 VPD

-1133 SANDNYLN
+1133 SSNDNYLN
-1141 AYLNGSFKVRNLTS
+1141 ASLNGSFKVRNLTS
-1155 ISLSLKD
+1155 ISLNLND

-1167 MENITSI
+1167 IENITSI
-1174 LNINGVNLTYVING
+1174 LNINGVDLTYVING

-1198 SDSLILSDLE
+1198 SDSLILSDLD
-1208 VGTYDVHVRFNGNE
+1208 VGIYDVHVRFNGNE
-1222 DYAHNSTSASF
+1222 DYAHNSTSGSF

-1248 IYAYPNSEYFIITLM
+1248 
-1263 DSVTGNALLNKQVQ
+1263 
-1277 YKFNNGKVATVK
+1277 
-1289 TDANGVV
+1289 
-1296 KIKISV
+1296 
-1302 SKYGNYAM
+1302 
-1310 QVNFLGDEH
+1310 
-1319 YKASSISKTI
+1319 
-1329 KVYKNSVKFTGAT
+1329 
-1342 KKVKKAKSKRT
+1342 
-1353 FKITLKTSNNK
+1353 
-1364 VLKSKYVYLTINKKT
+1364 
-1379 YKVKTNSKGVAAFKI
+1379 
-1394 KLPKVKK
+1394 
-1401 TYKYKV
+1401 
-1407 KFKGD
+1407 
-1412 NGNYAKTYSA
+1412 
-1422 KLKVY
+1422 

>member
-47 IDDDSTGIM
+47 IDDDSTGMM
-56 IDVDEETEDIGNI
+56 IEVGEETEDIGDI
-69 DSLSSNDNS
+69 DSLVADENSLGAEDNS
-78 LDDVDGPDIISA
+78 GLIGATDDEV
-90 ANDEISI
+90 SI
-97 SDDGEDNTS
+97 YADGEDNTS
-106 DIGTFYELRTSIR
+106 DIGTFNELSSSIWD
-119 ISESNLTLEKD
+119 SESNFTLEKD
-130 YNFTSSSTSGITIDK
+130 YNFTSSSTSGITINK

-191 LDIEGGAIFARNSNL
+191 LDIEGGTIFAFNSAL

-214 SFNANFGGAICAL
+214 SFSADFGGAICAL
-227 DTNLTLNNVSFS
+227 DTNLTLNNVSFT

-274 IFADDLDSVNISNT
+274 IFADDLDSVNIFST

-321 EAYDNK
+321 AAYDNK

-371 NDYELFYNDGTIL
+371 NDYKLFYNDGTIL

-407 QGNGGNCW
+407 QGSGGNCW

-460 NTGGNDR
+460 NTGGNGR

-480 LESLDNYVPKDY
+480 LESLDNYIANDY

-510 RNDYLDNDGIKF
+510 RSDYLDNDGIKF
-522 ALLNYGAVYV
+522 ALLNYGAVSV
-532 SCYFSSSLANGP
+532 SCNFDRDYRNGANH
-544 NYYYTGTKGRN
+544 YYYGSEGRD

-593 KDGYYYV
+593 DKGYYYV

-614 FCFVLNNSVKYR
+614 FCYVLNNSVKYR
-626 KTYQYDIVGMS
+626 KTYQYDVMGMS
-637 DWLYNESA
+637 DWLYNDSA
-645 SNGIWYKNVFN
+645 LNGIWYRNVFN

-662 LAAFSTYFNEK
+662 LAAFSTYFNKE

-678 YVYVNGELVNVQEGS
+678 YVYVNDKLVNIQEGS
-693 AHNGYCTIKLSK
+693 ACNGYCTIKLSK
-705 YIFLKKG
+705 YISLKKG

-717 VLNVRSD
+717 VLNVHSD
-724 DISIIPISES
+724 GISIIPVYETT
-734 SSSKRDYALEGV
+734 SSKRDYALEGV
-746 SFFSFDGESWEDLYN
+746 SFFSFDGEIWEDLYD
-761 YSGEYYEN
+761 YSGEYYEKDS
-769 GNRTH
+769 RTH
-774 WYNLTKVACLKAFTI
+774 WYVPHLVACLKAFTI
-789 SKAVVNLTV
+789 PKVNTTDIIGFKLFNETHDIGDVVNV
-798 QTPIDFRA
+798 PVNSSIDFIA
-806 IILDEFGD
+806 MIVDEYGD
-814 LVNYGLFNIT
+814 LVN
-824 NGDREYLIDAN
+824 NGIFKFSINGEEYLIDETSN
-835 TNLTI
+835 FTI
-840 AFNEKGTYRI
+840 T
-850 FYTKFNDLISD
+850 FNDIGSYNITFTELDGLDVYNNFSR
-861 YDFDKTIE
+861 TIQLAR
-869 IGKLNVV
+869 LNV
-876 AFPTSVSFE
+876 AF
-885 DNLLENYSTQF
+885 ST
-896 NVSVIDCYG
+896 NVS
-905 NPVPDGVVYFEI
+905 
-917 LDSNGVSM
+917 
-925 LNHTSNRNDFTFDC
+925 
-939 YLEPGV
+939 
-945 YRILFKFTSTD
+945 
-956 EDYHNASLNGK
+956 
-967 FRVKNL
+967 
-973 TSLSLSLKNITYGEM
+973 
-988 ENITCVL
+988 
-995 DIGDVNLTFTVN
+995 
-1007 GSNGYSE
+1007 
-1014 VFNSSDSLN
+1014 
-1023 LSDLDVGIYDVHVRF
+1023 
-1038 NGNEDYAHNST
+1038 
-1049 SGSFVVNPMQTNI
+1049 
-1062 RFEDSLLENYDTHL
+1062 FEDSLLENYDTHL
-1076 NVCITDGNGNTVPD
+1076 NVSVIDCYGNPVPEGN
-1090 GVVSFEILDSNGDS
+1090 VSFEILDSNGNS
-1104 VLNHT
+1104 ILNHT
-1109 LNMNDLSFDCY
+1109 LDMDDLSFDCYLDPGVYRILINFTSADGSYLNAFLNDSFKVRNHTSMSLSLNNITYGEIANIACILNVDDVNITYSINGSNGYNAVFNSSDSLILSDLDVGSYDVHVRFDGNDDYAHNSTSGSFVVNQRLPIVSYSYDGARLNVSVTGYNNHVPEGNVSLEILDSDGNSVLNRTLDMNDLSFDCY
-1120 LDPGVYRILFKFT
+1120 LDPGVYRILINFT

-1141 AYLNGSFKVRNLTS
+1141 ASFNDSFKVRNHTS
-1155 ISLSLKD
+1155 MSLILND
-1162 IIYGE
+1162 ILYGE
-1167 MENITSI
+1167 IANITCV
-1174 LNINGVNLTYVING
+1174 LNVDDVNITYAING
-1188 SNGYEGVFNS
+1188 SNGYNAVFNS
-1198 SDSLILSDLE
+1198 SDSLILRDLD
-1208 VGTYDVHVRFNGNE
+1208 VGTYDVHVRFDGND
-1222 DYAHNSTSASF
+1222 DYYYNSISCSF
-1233 VVGQRPSGI
+1233 VVAQRPSEI

-1248 IYAYPNSEYFIITLM
+1248 IYAYPNSEYFIITLK
-1263 DSVTGNALLNKQVQ
+1263 DSVTGNALANKQIE
-1277 YKFNNGKVATVK
+1277 YKFNNGKVTTVK

-1302 SKYGNYAM
+1302 SKSGNYAM
-1310 QVNFLGDEH
+1310 QVGFMGDSH
-1319 YKASSISKTI
+1319 YKEASISKTI
-1329 KVYKNSVKFTGAT
+1329 KVYKNSVKFTG
-1342 KKVKKAKSKRT
+1342 
-1353 FKITLKTSNNK
+1353 

>member
-56 IDVDEETEDIGNI
+56 IDVDEETEDIGDI
-69 DSLSSNDNS
+69 DSLAADDNS
-78 LDDVDGPDIISA
+78 LDAVDGPDIISA

-119 ISESNLTLEKD
+119 NSESNFTLEKD

-191 LDIEGGAIFARNSNL
+191 LDIEGGTIFAFNSAL

-214 SFNANFGGAICAL
+214 SFSADFGGAICAL
-227 DTNLTLNNVSFS
+227 DTNLTLNNVSFT

-248 AVYQMYGNLNA
+248 AVYQMYGNLNV

-321 EAYDNK
+321 AAYDNK
-327 SYVDDNGD
+327 SYVDDSGD

-460 NTGGNDR
+460 NVGGNDG
-467 LSNAYLAA
+467 LSNAYLTA

-480 LESLDNYVPKDY
+480 LESLDNYVPNDY

-510 RNDYLDNDGIKF
+510 RNGYRDNDGIKF
-522 ALLNYGAVYV
+522 ALLNYGAVSV

-544 NYYYTGTKGRN
+544 NYYYTGTDRRN

-569 SNFKTTP
+569 SNFRTAP

-593 KDGYYYV
+593 KEGYYYV

-678 YVYVNGELVNVQEGS
+678 YVYVNDELVNVQNGS
-693 AHNGYCTIKLSK
+693 ASNGYFTIKLSK
-705 YIFLKKG
+705 YIPLKKG

-717 VLNVRSD
+717 VMSVRSD
-724 DISIIPISES
+724 KISLIPISES
-734 SSSKRDYALEGV
+734 TASKRDYAIEGV

-824 NGDREYLIDAN
+824 NGDREYLIDAS

-885 DNLLENYSTQF
+885 DNLLENYSTYL

-905 NPVPDGVVYFEI
+905 N
-917 LDSNGVSM
+917 
-925 LNHTSNRNDFTFDC
+925 
-939 YLEPGV
+939 
-945 YRILFKFTSTD
+945 
-956 EDYHNASLNGK
+956 
-967 FRVKNL
+967 
-973 TSLSLSLKNITYGEM
+973 
-988 ENITCVL
+988 
-995 DIGDVNLTFTVN
+995 
-1007 GSNGYSE
+1007 
-1014 VFNSSDSLN
+1014 
-1023 LSDLDVGIYDVHVRF
+1023 
-1038 NGNEDYAHNST
+1038 
-1049 SGSFVVNPMQTNI
+1049 Q
-1062 RFEDSLLENYDTHL
+1062 
-1076 NVCITDGNGNTVPD
+1076 VPD

-1133 SANDNYLN
+1133 SSNDNYLN
-1141 AYLNGSFKVRNLTS
+1141 ASLNGSFKVRNLTS
-1155 ISLSLKD
+1155 ISLNLND

-1198 SDSLILSDLE
+1198 SDSLILSDLD
-1208 VGTYDVHVRFNGNE
+1208 VGIYDVHVRFNGNE
-1222 DYAHNSTSASF
+1222 DYAHNSTSGSF

-1379 YKVKTNSKGVAAFKI
+1379 YKVKTNSKGIAAFKI
-1394 KLPKVKK
+1394 KLPRIKK

-1412 NGNYAKTYSA
+1412 NGNYARTYSA

>member
-1 MNYKIILLVFK
+1 M
-12 NVKFGVILKSSR
+12 KSSR
-24 TIILSILIILAF
+24 AIILSILIILAF
-36 SLSLGAISAQA
+36 SLNLGAISAQA
-47 IDDDSTGIM
+47 IDDDSTGMM

-78 LDDVDGPDIISA
+78 LDDVEGPDIISA

-119 ISESNLTLEKD
+119 NSESNLTLEKD

-164 FNINGT
+164 FNIYGT

-227 DTNLTLNNVSFS
+227 DTNLTLNNVSFT

-248 AVYQMYGNLNA
+248 AVYQMYGNLNV

-274 IFADDLDSVNISNT
+274 IFADDLDGVNISNT

-321 EAYDNK
+321 AAYDNK
-327 SYVDDNGD
+327 SYVDDSGD

-398 VSFVTNVKN
+398 VSFVTNVKD

-522 ALLNYGAVYV
+522 ALLNYGAVSV
-532 SCYFSSSLANGP
+532 SCNFDSHYRNGANH
-544 NYYYTGTKGRN
+544 YYYGSEGRD

-563 NDTYSA
+563 NDTYSK
-569 SNFKTTP
+569 SNFKTTA

-593 KDGYYYV
+593 DNGYYYV

-678 YVYVNGELVNVQEGS
+678 YVYVNDELVNVQEGS

-705 YIFLKKG
+705 YISLKKG

-717 VLNVRSD
+717 VLNVHSD
-724 DISIIPISES
+724 RISIIPVYETT
-734 SSSKRDYALEGV
+734 SSKRDYALEGV

-774 WYNLTKVACLKAFTI
+774 WYVPHLMACLKAFTI
-789 SKAVVNLTV
+789 PKVNTTDIAGFKVFNETYGIGDVVNV
-798 QTPIDFRA
+798 PVNASIDFIA
-806 IILDEFGD
+806 MIVDEYGD
-814 LVNYGLFNIT
+814 LVN
-824 NGDREYLIDAN
+824 NGIFKFTINDEEYLIDESN
-835 TNLTI
+835 NYTI
-840 AFNEKGTYRI
+840 
-850 FYTKFNDLISD
+850 KFNDIGVYNIIFTELDGLDVYNNFSR
-861 YDFDKTIE
+861 TIQL
-869 IGKLNVV
+869 GKLNV

-885 DNLLENYSTQF
+885 DNLLENYSTYL

-905 NPVPDGVVYFEI
+905 NPVPDGVVSFEI
-917 LDSNGVSM
+917 LDSQGVSV

-956 EDYHNASLNGK
+956 EYYHNASLNGT

-973 TSLSLSLKNITYGEM
+973 TSLSLSLKNITYGEI
-988 ENITCVL
+988 ENIKCVL

-1023 LSDLDVGIYDVHVRF
+1023 LSDLDVGTYDVHVRF

-1076 NVCITDGNGNTVPD
+1076 NVCITDGNGNLVHD
-1090 GVVSFEILDSNGDS
+1090 GVVSFEILDSQGVS

-1109 LNMNDLSFDCY
+1109 LNMNDLSFDSY

-1141 AYLNGSFKVRNLTS
+1141 ASLDGSFKVRNLTS
-1155 ISLSLKD
+1155 ISLILND

-1167 MENITSI
+1167 IENITSI
-1174 LNINGVNLTYVING
+1174 LNINGVDLTYVING
-1188 SNGYEGVFNS
+1188 SNGYERVFNS

-1208 VGTYDVHVRFNGNE
+1208 VGIYDVHVRFNGND
-1222 DYAHNSTSASF
+1222 DYAHNSTSGSF

-1263 DSVTGNALLNKQVQ
+1263 DSVTGNALANKPVQ
-1277 YKFNNGKVATVK
+1277 YKFNNGKVTTVK

-1329 KVYKNSVKFTGAT
+1329 KVRKNSVKFTGAT
-1342 KKVKKAKSKRT
+1342 KKVKKSKSKRT

-1394 KLPKVKK
+1394 KLPRIKK

>member
-1 MNYKIILLVFK
+1 M
-12 NVKFGVILKSSR
+12 KSSR
-24 TIILSILIILAF
+24 AIILSILIILAF

-47 IDDDSTGIM
+47 IDDDSTGMM

-106 DIGTFYELRTSIR
+106 DIGTFDELSSSIQN
-119 ISESNLTLEKD
+119 SGSNLTLEKD
-130 YNFTSSSTSGITIDK
+130 YNFTDVSSTSGIRIYNDLI
-145 DFTING
+145 ING

-164 FNINGT
+164 FNIYGT

-176 IVFISSQGADAGYSS
+176 IVFISSQGTDAGYSS

-248 AVYQMYGNLNA
+248 AVYQMYGNLNV

-321 EAYDNK
+321 ATYYNK

-346 VADASGYTGYDVYNQ
+346 VEAAGYNGYDVYNQ

-398 VSFVTNVKN
+398 VSFVTNVKD

-480 LESLDNYVPKDY
+480 LESLDNYIANDY

-510 RNDYLDNDGIKF
+510 RNGYRDNDGIKF
-522 ALLNYGAVYV
+522 ALLNYGAVSV
-532 SCYFSSSLANGP
+532 SCYFSSTYANGP
-544 NYYYTGTKGRN
+544 SYYYTGDNGRN

-569 SNFKTTP
+569 SNFRTAP

-614 FCFVLNNSVKYR
+614 FCFVLNNSVKYS

-678 YVYVNGELVNVQEGS
+678 YVYVNDELVNVQNGS
-693 AHNGYCTIKLSK
+693 ASNGYFTIKLSK
-705 YIFLKKG
+705 YIPLKKG

-717 VLNVRSD
+717 VMSVRSD
-724 DISIIPISES
+724 KISLIPISES
-734 SSSKRDYALEGV
+734 TASKRDYAIEGV
-746 SFFSFDGESWEDLYN
+746 SFFCFDGESWEDLYD

-769 GNRTH
+769 GQRTH

-789 SKAVVNLTV
+789 PKVNTIDITGFKVFNETYEIGDVVNV
-798 QTPIDFRA
+798 PVNASIDFIA
-806 IILDEFGD
+806 MIVDEYGD
-814 LVNYGLFNIT
+814 LVN
-824 NGDREYLIDAN
+824 NGIFKFTINDEEYLIDESN
-835 TNLTI
+835 NYTI
-840 AFNEKGTYRI
+840 T
-850 FYTKFNDLISD
+850 FNDIGVYNIIFTELDGLDVYNNFSR
-861 YDFDKTIE
+861 TIQL
-869 IGKLNVV
+869 GRLNV

-885 DNLLENYSTQF
+885 DCLLENYSTQF

-905 NPVPDGVVYFEI
+905 NPVPDGIVSFEI
-917 LDSNGVSM
+917 LDSHGVSM
-925 LNHTSNRNDFTFDC
+925 LNHTLNMNDLSFDS
-939 YLEPGV
+939 YLDPGV
-945 YRILFKFTSTD
+945 YRILFNFISGND
-956 EDYHNASLNGK
+956 NYLNASLNGSFK
-967 FRVKNL
+967 VRNL
-973 TSLSLSLKNITYGEM
+973 TSISLSLKDIIYGEM
-988 ENITCVL
+988 ENITSILNINGV
-995 DIGDVNLTFTVN
+995 DLTYVIN
-1007 GSNGYSE
+1007 GSNGYE
-1014 VFNSSDSLN
+1014 GVFESSDSLI
-1023 LSDLDVGIYDVHVRF
+1023 LSDLEVGTYDVHVRF

-1120 LDPGVYRILFKFT
+1120 LNPDVYRVLFKFT
-1133 SANDNYLN
+1133 SSNDNYLN
-1141 AYLNGSFKVRNLTS
+1141 ASLNGSFKVRNLTS

-1162 IIYGE
+1162 IIYCE

-1174 LNINGVNLTYVING
+1174 LNINGVDLTYVING

-1208 VGTYDVHVRFNGNE
+1208 VGTYDVHVRFNGND
-1222 DYAHNSTSASF
+1222 DYAHNSTSGSF

-1263 DSVTGNALLNKQVQ
+1263 DSVTGNALANKQVQ

-1342 KKVKKAKSKRT
+1342 KKVKKSKSKRT

-1364 VLKSKYVYLTINKKT
+1364 VLKSRYVYLTINKKT
-1379 YKVKTNSKGVAAFKI
+1379 YKVKTNSKGVAVFKI
-1394 KLPKVKK
+1394 KLPRIKK

>member
-47 IDDDSTGIM
+47 IDDDSTCMM

-119 ISESNLTLEKD
+119 NSESNFTLEKD

-164 FNINGT
+164 FNIYGT

-176 IVFISSQGADAGYSS
+176 IVFISSQGTDAGYSS

-214 SFNANFGGAICAL
+214 SFSADFGGAICAL
-227 DTNLTLNNVSFS
+227 DTNLTLNNVSFT

-248 AVYQMYGNLNA
+248 AVYQMYGNLNV

-321 EAYDNK
+321 AAYDNK
-327 SYVDDNGD
+327 SYVDDSGD

-522 ALLNYGAVYV
+522 ALLNYGAVSV

-544 NYYYTGTKGRN
+544 NYYYTGTDGRN

-569 SNFKTTP
+569 SNFRTAP

-593 KDGYYYV
+593 DKGYYYV

-673 TNYTA
+673 TNYIA
-678 YVYVNGELVNVQEGS
+678 YVYVNDELVNIQEGS
-693 AHNGYCTIKLSK
+693 AYNGYCTIKLSK
-705 YIFLKKG
+705 YISLKKG

-717 VLNVRSD
+717 VLNVHSD

-824 NGDREYLIDAN
+824 NGDREYLIDAS

-850 FYTKFNDLISD
+850 LYTKFNDLISD

-869 IGKLNVV
+869 IGKLNV

-885 DNLLENYSTQF
+885 DSLLENYSTYL

-917 LDSNGVSM
+917 LDSNGVSV

-956 EDYHNASLNGK
+956 EYYHNASLNGT

-988 ENITCVL
+988 ENIICVL
-995 DIGDVNLTFTVN
+995 NIGGVNLTYVIN
-1007 GSNGYSE
+1007 GSNGYE
-1014 VFNSSDSLN
+1014 KVFNSSDSLN

-1038 NGNEDYAHNST
+1038 NGNDDYAHNST
-1049 SGSFVVNPMQTNI
+1049 SG
-1062 RFEDSLLENYDTHL
+1062 
-1076 NVCITDGNGNTVPD
+1076 
-1090 GVVSFEILDSNGDS
+1090 
-1104 VLNHT
+1104 
-1109 LNMNDLSFDCY
+1109 
-1120 LDPGVYRILFKFT
+1120 
-1133 SANDNYLN
+1133 
-1141 AYLNGSFKVRNLTS
+1141 
-1155 ISLSLKD
+1155 
-1162 IIYGE
+1162 
-1167 MENITSI
+1167 
-1174 LNINGVNLTYVING
+1174 
-1188 SNGYEGVFNS
+1188 
-1198 SDSLILSDLE
+1198 
-1208 VGTYDVHVRFNGNE
+1208 
-1222 DYAHNSTSASF
+1222 SF

-1263 DSVTGNALLNKQVQ
+1263 DSVTGNALANKPVQ
-1277 YKFNNGKVATVK
+1277 YKFNNGKVTTVK

-1342 KKVKKAKSKRT
+1342 KKVKKSKSKRT

-1379 YKVKTNSKGVAAFKI
+1379 YKVKTNSKGVAVFKI
-1394 KLPKVKK
+1394 KLPRIKK

-1412 NGNYAKTYSA
+1412 NGNYARTYSA